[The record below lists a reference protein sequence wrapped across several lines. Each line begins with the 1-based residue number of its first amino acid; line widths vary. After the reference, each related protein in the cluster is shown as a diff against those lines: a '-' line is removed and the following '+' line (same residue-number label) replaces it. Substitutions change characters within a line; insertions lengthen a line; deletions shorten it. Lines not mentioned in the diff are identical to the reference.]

1 MSDKNTGILKP
12 LKATKFV
19 SVIPERQS
27 RISNAP
33 AVLPTEVDTAY
44 EIAKALHP
52 KRQYLKIESIVER
65 GEDCK
70 SFTLVPDEERG
81 TKALAYFGAGKY
93 LTVFETIEGMPVTR
107 AYSISSSPKDS
118 LEGKYVLTIKLV
130 DGGLMSRYIFD
141 TWEVG
146 TKVEVSAPAGNFE
159 YQPLRDAKKV
169 ICLAGG
175 SGITPFISMAN
186 AINDGD
192 EDFEMTLLY
201 GSRNSDCIL
210 FKDELDELQKKCDKI
225 KVVHV
230 LSDEKGKAKKGTEKG
245 FITAELIKKYAP
257 EDEAYSVFLCGPQ
270 QMYAFV
276 DKELEKLEL
285 QKKYIRHEM
294 FGEFHNPA
302 TQEDYPKDVPE
313 TVRITVTI
321 QDKTYIVRGN
331 SNDSVMQTLE
341 KNGIA
346 VPSRCRS
353 GECGFCHS
361 HLLSGKVYVPKHLEY
376 RRLADYK
383 FGCIHPCCS
392 FPLTDIE
399 INVPVAK

>member
-1 MSDKNTGILKP
+1 MAKNIKK
-12 LKATKFV
+12 LKATKF
-19 SVIPERQS
+19 IPMLSDRQS
-27 RISNAP
+27 RFEAAKAEFPEISDQAS
-33 AVLPTEVDTAY
+33 V
-44 EIAKALHP
+44 IARALHP
-52 KRQYLKIESIVER
+52 KSQYLKIESIIER
-65 GEDCK
+65 AGDCK
-70 SFTLVPDEERG
+70 SYVLVPDEERG
-81 TKALAYFGAGKY
+81 TTSLAYFGAGKY

-118 LEGKYVLTIKLV
+118 LNNKYVLTIKLV
-130 DGGLMSRYIFD
+130 EGGLMSRYIFD

-146 TKVEVSAPAGNFE
+146 SKVEVSAPAGNFE

-175 SGITPFISMAN
+175 SGITPFVSMAN

-201 GSRNSDCIL
+201 GSRTKDAIL
-210 FKDELDELQKKCDKI
+210 FADELEKLASENEKI

-230 LSDEKGKAKKGTEKG
+230 LSDEKKVPKDCEKG
-245 FITAELIKKYAP
+245 FITADLIKKYAP
-257 EDEAYSVFLCGPQ
+257 ENEAYSVFICGPQ
-270 QMYAFV
+270 QMYDFL
-276 DKELEKLEL
+276 DKELEKLNLE
-285 QKKYIRHEM
+285 KKYIRHEM

-302 TQEDYPKDVPE
+302 TQSDYPSNVPE
-313 TVRITVTI
+313 VVKIKVTI
-321 QDKTYIVRGN
+321 QDMVYNVEG
-331 SNDSVMQTLE
+331 SSSDSVMQILE
-341 KNGIA
+341 KNKIA
-346 VPSRCRS
+346 VPARCRS

-361 HLLSGKVYVPKHLEY
+361 HLISGKVYVPKHLEY

-392 FPLTDIE
+392 YALTDLE

>member
-1 MSDKNTGILKP
+1 MADNFKQLKGLKFIKMLPDRQARFNAAKAEMPKISDN
-12 LKATKFV
+12 AT
-19 SVIPERQS
+19 
-27 RISNAP
+27 A
-33 AVLPTEVDTAY
+33 L
-44 EIAKALHP
+44 AKALHP
-52 KRQYLKIESIVER
+52 KRQYLKVADVKVMS
-65 GEDCK
+65 EDCK
-70 SFTLVPDEERG
+70 SFTLVPDEEKG

-93 LTVFETIEGMPVTR
+93 LTVFETIEDMPVTR

-118 LEGKYVLTIKLV
+118 LDGKYVLTIKLV
-130 DGGLMSRYIFD
+130 EGGLMSRYIFD
-141 TWEVG
+141 NWEVG
-146 TKVEVSAPAGNFE
+146 TCVEVSAPAGNFE

-175 SGITPFISMAN
+175 SGITPFVSMAN
-186 AINDGD
+186 AIVDGD

-201 GSRNSDCIL
+201 GSRNYDNIL
-210 FKDELDELQKKCDKI
+210 FREELDEVAAKCSKI

-230 LSDEKGKAKKGTEKG
+230 LSDENAQIPDGCEKG

-257 EDEAYSVFLCGPQ
+257 ENEAYSVFLCGPQ

-276 DKELEKLEL
+276 DKELEKLNL
-285 QKKYIRHEM
+285 PKKYIRHEM
-294 FGEFHNPA
+294 FGEFHNP
-302 TQEDYPKDVPE
+302 QSQDDYPAGIPE
-313 TVRITVTI
+313 TVKITVTI
-321 QDKTYIVRGN
+321 QDKTYIIKGK
-331 SNDSVMQTLE
+331 STDSVMQIIE
-341 KNGIA
+341 QNGLA
-346 VPSRCRS
+346 VPARCRS

-392 FPLTDIE
+392 FPLTDLE

>member
-1 MSDKNTGILKP
+1 MANLKSLTLKKFIPLLTNRQEKFESASAELTQLSD
-12 LKATKFV
+12 
-19 SVIPERQS
+19 
-27 RISNAP
+27 NAM
-33 AVLPTEVDTAY
+33 AL
-44 EIAKALHP
+44 AKALHP
-52 KRQYLKIESIVER
+52 KRQYLKVAEVKEIAL
-65 GEDCK
+65 DCK
-70 SFTLVPDEERG
+70 SFTLVPDPEKG
-81 TKALAYFGAGKY
+81 TTALAYFGAGKY

-141 TWEVG
+141 TWTVG
-146 TKVEVSAPAGNFE
+146 ASVEVSAPSGNFE

-175 SGITPFISMAN
+175 SGITPFLSMAN
-186 AINDGD
+186 AIADGD

-201 GSRNSDCIL
+201 GSRDYDNIL
-210 FKDELDELQKKCDKI
+210 FREELEELEKKCDKI

-230 LSDEKGKAKKGTEKG
+230 LSEKVKRGVKCLEKG
-245 FITAELIKKYAP
+245 FITAELIQKYAP
-257 EDEAYSVFLCGPQ
+257 ENEPYSVFLCGPQ
-270 QMYAFV
+270 QMYEFV
-276 DKELEKLEL
+276 DKELEKIGLP
-285 QKKYIRHEM
+285 KKYIRHEM

-302 TQEDYPKDVPE
+302 TQSDYPAGVPE
-313 TVRITVTI
+313 KIKITVTI
-321 QDKTYIVRGN
+321 QDKTYIIFG
-331 SNDSVMQTLE
+331 SSADSVMQTIE
-341 KNGIA
+341 KNGLS
-346 VPSRCRS
+346 VPARCRS

-361 HLLSGKVYVPKHLEY
+361 HLISGKVYVPKHLEY

-392 FPLTDIE
+392 FPLTDLE

>member
-1 MSDKNTGILKP
+1 MSNNFKN
-12 LKATKFV
+12 LKATKFI
-19 SVIPERQS
+19 SVLSDRQK
-27 RISNAP
+27 IFDKGE
-33 AVLPTEVDTAY
+33 AVLPQISDNATVL
-44 EIAKALHP
+44 AKALHP
-52 KRQYLKIESIVER
+52 KRQYLVIESVKER
-65 GEDCK
+65 GEDCR
-70 SFTLVPDEERG
+70 SFTLVPDTEKG
-81 TKALAYFGAGKY
+81 TTTLAYFGAGKY

-118 LEGKYVLTIKLV
+118 LDGKYVLTIKLV
-130 DGGLMSRYIFD
+130 EGGLMSRYIFD
-141 TWEVG
+141 NWEVG
-146 TKVEVSAPAGNFE
+146 TKVEVSAPSGNFE
-159 YQPLRDAKKV
+159 YQELRDAKKV

-186 AINDGD
+186 AIADGD

-201 GSRNSDCIL
+201 GSRNYDSIL
-210 FKDELDELQKKCDKI
+210 FREELAEIEKKCSAV

-230 LSDEKGKAKKGTEKG
+230 LSDDDKEYEGTEKG

-257 EDEAYSVFLCGPQ
+257 ENEVYSVFLCGPQ

-276 DKELEKLEL
+276 DKELEKLNL
-285 QKKYIRHEM
+285 PKKYVRHEM

-302 TQEDYPKDVPE
+302 SQPDYPAGIPE
-313 TVRITVTI
+313 KVKITVTI
-321 QDKTYIVRGN
+321 QDKTYVVEGN
-331 SNDSVMQTLE
+331 SADSVMQTLE
-341 KNGIA
+341 KNKIA
-346 VPSRCRS
+346 VPARCRS

-361 HLLSGKVYVPKHLEY
+361 HLLSGKVYVPKNLEY

-392 FPLTDIE
+392 FPLTDLE